1 MAITIHELATL
12 CGATMEGNDTYSKV
26 LITAANDIA
35 AAQAGQVTQLT
46 QASYRHFAQ
55 TTRASACFIKENFD
69 VQDISESLIL
79 LRCADPERAF
89 IKAVTLLHPQ
99 TVYTPTISPQAVVAK
114 TTSYGRNVHIG
125 AFAVID
131 ENVEIGDNTS
141 ILTGA
146 CIGKNIKIGKNCLIY
161 PYAVLY
167 DDVVIGDNVIIH
179 SGAIIGADGFGY
191 KFRDGAHLKVP
202 QVGNVVIGDNVEI
215 GANTCVDRGALGSTL
230 IGKGSK
236 IDNLVQIGHNN
247 KIGQHVIVCGQAGIS
262 GSCTIDNYA
271 ILAGSA
277 GIADHV
283 KIGQGAVVMARAG
296 VANDVEA
303 KTQVFGSPAK
313 EKRVAYR
320 EQIAIAQLPDLVKK
334 IKRLEE
340 RLAELESK
348 NEAP

>member
-1 MAITIHELATL
+1 
-12 CGATMEGNDTYSKV
+12 
-26 LITAANDIA
+26 
-35 AAQAGQVTQLT
+35 
-46 QASYRHFAQ
+46 
-55 TTRASACFIKENFD
+55 
-69 VQDISESLIL
+69 
-79 LRCADPERAF
+79 
-89 IKAVTLLHPQ
+89 
-99 TVYTPTISPQAVVAK
+99 VAK

-348 NEAP
+348 NETP

>member
-12 CGATMEGNDTYSKV
+12 CGATLQGNHSHFQDV
-26 LITAANDIA
+26 ITCANDIA
-35 AAQAGQVTQLT
+35 AAKTGQVTQLT

-55 TTRASACFIKENFD
+55 STQASACFLKDDFD
-69 VQDISESLIL
+69 VQEVPDSLVL
-79 LRCADPERAF
+79 LRCADPEKAF
-89 IKAVTLLHPQ
+89 IHAVTLLHPQ
-99 TVYTPTISPQAVVAK
+99 TVYSPTISPQAMIAK
-114 TTSYGRNVHIG
+114 TAVLARNVHIG
-125 AFAVID
+125 AFATLD
-131 ENVEIGDNTS
+131 EHTEVGENTA

-146 CIGKNIKIGKNCLIY
+146 CIGRQVKIGKNCIIY

-167 DDVVIGDNVIIH
+167 DDVELGNNVIIH

-215 GANTCVDRGALGSTL
+215 GANTCVDRGALGSTT
-230 IGKGSK
+230 IGVGSK

-283 KIGQGAVVMARAG
+283 NIGQGAVVMARAG
-296 VANDVEA
+296 VANNVAA

-313 EKRVAYR
+313 EKRIAYR
-320 EQIAIAQLPDLVKK
+320 EQIAIAQLPDLMKK
-334 IKRLEE
+334 IKQLEE
-340 RLAELESK
+340 RLCELTAK
-348 NEAP
+348 NNTP